1 MASKGLCLRVARV
14 LAAALICIA
23 ASPSILPAQ
32 EKAKF
37 TIDDVL
43 NPVKFS
49 KPSPRGFMW
58 LPDGGSFLYFFEDE
72 GKDDWLLRYDCASG
86 GKEKVAN
93 WTEIEEGLEA
103 QRPGRD
109 EPPMDDVNST
119 GRFARTRLVMSND
132 GSMLVGSLNG
142 DLYVFDI
149 AAGTARFI
157 TDEPAEEI
165 FPSFSPDG
173 KKIAFARGGDLYYI
187 DLASGEEKRLTERP
201 GCHILNGVSDWVY
214 EEELGLRQSFWWA
227 PDSNRIAFLQF
238 DTSPIKNFPISD
250 ELTSPVADLELQK
263 YPKAGEPN
271 SIVRLGVIDVE
282 TGGAGWINTGVD
294 TDIYIVRVGWLP
306 DGSKVWYMWLNRDQT
321 RLELRFAC
329 PVSGNFR
336 TVVVDED
343 PAWVGMRN
351 DKLTWVDGERF
362 IWAAEWDGWQHLYL
376 FDIEGKSLGQITKGE
391 WEVTDIYGFDPGRST
406 LILQASEVSPLERHI
421 YSVGLD
427 GSGFKRLSAEEGVHN
442 ASMAAAGGFFALTW
456 SSPTTPPRTEICN
469 LDGEVLHVIDDG
481 HIPALDSYDLATP
494 EYFTVTAEDGAT
506 LQAMMIKPP
515 DFDPNKKYPVLV
527 LIYGG
532 PESQAVTKSW
542 QNRGMF
548 IQLLAQEGIIL
559 FRIDNRGTAARG
571 RDWCRIVHRN
581 LGYWEVRDHVEGVK
595 YLKIL
600 PYVDGERIGIYGGSY
615 GGYMTL
621 MAMVKAP
628 EHFNVGV
635 SGYPVTDWRLYDT
648 IYTERYMDTPADNP
662 EGYKVSAP
670 LNFAENLSGKLLLLH
685 GTMDNNVHVQNSI
698 LMIEALVKAGKRF
711 ELMLYP
717 RERHGIR
724 QSHRRNYN
732 THLIFDFLMRELKGV
747 VE

>member
-1 MASKGLCLRVARV
+1 MASRGLCLRVV
-14 LAAALICIA
+14 VVSIAALIFLA
-23 ASPSILPAQ
+23 ASPSILRAQ

-43 NPVKFS
+43 NPMKFS
-49 KPSPRGFMW
+49 RPSPRGFMW
-58 LPDGGSFLYFFEDE
+58 LPDGGSFLYFFRDED
-72 GKDDWLLRYDCASG
+72 KNWLWRYDCASG
-86 GKEKVAN
+86 GKQKVAN

-103 QRPGRD
+103 QRPGRE
-109 EPPMDDVNST
+109 EPPMNDVNST
-119 GRFARTRLVMSND
+119 GRFARTRLVMSDD
-132 GSMLVGSLNG
+132 GSMLVGSLNF
-142 DLYVFDI
+142 DLYVFDV
-149 AAGTARFI
+149 AAREARFI
-157 TDEPAEEI
+157 TDDLVGEI
-165 FPSFSPDG
+165 FPSFSPDR
-173 KKIAFARGGDLYYI
+173 KKIAYARGGDLYYV

-227 PDSNRIAFLQF
+227 PDSRRIAFLQF
-238 DTSPIKNFPISD
+238 DTSPIKTFPITD

-271 SIVRLGVIDVE
+271 SIVRLGVIDSE
-282 TGGAGWINTGVD
+282 TGEAGWINTGVD
-294 TDIYIVRVGWLP
+294 TDIYITRVGWLP
-306 DGSKVWYMWLNRDQT
+306 DGSKIWYMWLNRDQT

-343 PAWVGMRN
+343 PAWVGMRV

-376 FDIEGKSLGQITKGE
+376 FDIEGKRLGQITKGE
-391 WEVTDIYGFDPGRST
+391 WEVTDICGFDPTWSF
-406 LILQASEVSPLERHI
+406 LILQTSEVSPLERHI

-427 GSGFKRLSAEEGVHN
+427 GGGFRQLTTEEGIHRADMHATGAYFIRN
-442 ASMAAAGGFFALTW
+442 F
-456 SSPTTPPRTEICN
+456 SSPTTPPRIEICN
-469 LDGEVLHVIDDG
+469 LEGEVLHVFDDG
-481 HIPALDSYDLATP
+481 RIPALDDYDLATP

-506 LQAMMIKPP
+506 LHAVMTKPP

-548 IQLLAQEGIIL
+548 NQLLAQEGIIL

-581 LGYWEVRDHVEGVK
+581 LGDWEIRDHAEGVK
-595 YLKIL
+595 YLKTL
-600 PYVDGERIGIYGGSY
+600 PYIDGDKIGIYGGSY
-615 GGYMTL
+615 GGYTTL
-621 MAMVKAP
+621 LAMVKAP
-628 EHFNVGV
+628 EHFKVGV
-635 SGYPVTDWRLYDT
+635 SAYPVTDWRLYDT

-662 EGYKVSAP
+662 EVYKVSAP
-670 LNFAENLSGKLLLLH
+670 LNFAANLEGKLLLIH

-698 LMIEALVKAGKRF
+698 LMIEELVKAGKRF

-724 QSHRRNYN
+724 QSHRRGYN
-732 THLIFDFLMRELKGV
+732 TRLIYDFLMRELRGIK
-747 VE
+747 